1 MKAEVIRSLLEKAE
15 EARKKSY
22 SPYSRYPVGAALMAK
37 DGTIYAGC
45 NVENVSYGA
54 ALCAE
59 RNALGSAVADGQRDF
74 TAIAI
79 IGSHEDYTM
88 PCGICRQVMA
98 EFHVPL
104 IICGKSPDD
113 YRTYTLEELF
123 PSSFQAEE
131 LIHKENP

>member
-59 RNALGSAVADGQRDF
+59 RNALGSAVADGQR
-74 TAIAI
+74 
-79 IGSHEDYTM
+79 E
-88 PCGICRQVMA
+88 P
-98 EFHVPL
+98 
-104 IICGKSPDD
+104 
-113 YRTYTLEELF
+113 
-123 PSSFQAEE
+123 
-131 LIHKENP
+131 

>member
-79 IGSHEDYTM
+79 IGSHETT
-88 PCGICRQVMA
+88 PCPAASAARCCLNFM
-98 EFHVPL
+98 
-104 IICGKSPDD
+104 C
-113 YRTYTLEELF
+113 
-123 PSSFQAEE
+123 PSSSAESHRKTIAPIPWKNCF
-131 LIHKENP
+131 LLPSGLKN

>member
-1 MKAEVIRSLLEKAE
+1 MMAEVIQSLLEKAE

-88 PCGICRQVMA
+88 PCGICRQVMQ
-98 EFHVPL
+98 EFAPDLTV
-104 IICGKSPDD
+104 ICLNGKGEAKTFALKELLPYGFDN
-113 YRTYTLEELF
+113 RWLPEE
-123 PSSFQAEE
+123 
-131 LIHKENP
+131 K

>member
-54 ALCAE
+54 LSA
-59 RNALGSAVADGQRDF
+59 RNG
-74 TAIAI
+74 
-79 IGSHEDYTM
+79 M
-88 PCGICRQVMA
+88 PWEAPWLMDSG
-98 EFHVPL
+98 
-104 IICGKSPDD
+104 
-113 YRTYTLEELF
+113 TLPPS
-123 PSSFQAEE
+123 PSSGAMRTTPCPAASAARCCLNFMCPSSSAESH
-131 LIHKENP
+131 LKTIAPIPWKNCFLLPSGLKN

>member
-1 MKAEVIRSLLEKAE
+1 MKADVIQSLLEKAE

-88 PCGICRQVMA
+88 PCGICRQVLS

-104 IICGKSPDD
+104 IICGKSSKD
-113 YRTYTLEELF
+113 YRTYTLGELF
-123 PSSFQAEE
+123 PSSFRAEE
-131 LIHKENP
+131 LKH

>member
-88 PCGICRQVMA
+88 PCGICRQVLS
-98 EFHVPL
+98 EFHVLL
-104 IICGKSPDD
+104 IICGKSPED

-123 PSSFQAEE
+123 PSSFRAEE
-131 LIHKENP
+131 LKH